1 MSWGS
6 VTTSDTLNLTGSF
19 QDFEVSS
26 VTYAET
32 LNPGERAHVQ
42 LEYDPQ
48 ASPTEHLE
56 WALYATPDGT
66 SYDATPLHVGSVDK
80 DLADPNAISLIV
92 EGVYGFKVAGRLVD
106 PDGTDGGDDT
116 ASAVLRVRKDG
127 VNL

>member
-6 VTTSDTLNLTGSF
+6 LTTSDTLNLTGSF
-19 QDFEVSS
+19 QDFAVSS
-26 VTYAET
+26 VPYEAT
-32 LNPGERAHVQ
+32 LNPGERVHVQ

-56 WALYATPDGT
+56 WAIYATPDGA
-66 SYDATPLHVGSVDK
+66 SYDTTPLHVGSVDK

-92 EGVYGFKVAGRLVD
+92 EGVFGFKVAARLVD

-116 ASAVLRVRKDG
+116 ASAVLRVRRDG

>member
-19 QDFEVSS
+19 QDFLVSS
-26 VTYAET
+26 VTYEAT

-42 LEYDPQ
+42 LAYDPQ

-56 WALYATPDGT
+56 WAIFATPDGA

-80 DLADPNAISLIV
+80 DLDPNAISLIV
-92 EGVYGFKVAGRLVD
+92 EGVFGFKVAGRLVD

>member
-19 QDFEVSS
+19 QTFQASS
-26 VTYAET
+26 VDIEVT

-42 LEYDPQ
+42 LEYAPQ

-56 WALYATPDGT
+56 WAIYATPDGT
-66 SYDATPLHVGSVDK
+66 SYDTTPLHVGSVDK
-80 DLADPNAISLIV
+80 DLADPNSISLIV
-92 EGVYGFKVAGRLVD
+92 EGVFGFKVAGRLVD
-106 PDGTDGGDDT
+106 PDGTDGGDDA

>member
-6 VTTSDTLNLTGSF
+6 VTPRIPSITGSF
-19 QDFEVSS
+19 QDFQVSS
-26 VTYAET
+26 VTYEAT

-42 LEYDPQ
+42 LAYDPQ
-48 ASPTEHLE
+48 AAPTEHLE
-56 WALYATPDGT
+56 WAIYATPDGT

-92 EGVYGFKVAGRLVD
+92 EGVFGFKVAGRLVD
-106 PDGTDGGDDT
+106 PDGSDGGDDT
-116 ASAVLRVRKDG
+116 ASAVLRLRKDG